1 MEDKIFKELFSKDF
15 CVLSFLYDEK
25 HRDDRIAIT
34 QQEIAERFDLS
45 RATVNTIFGRL
56 KKNGFIRNDG
66 SNVGRY
72 IIEKR
77 GVQCVKSFR
86 KAMCSILE
94 V

>member
-1 MEDKIFKELFSKDF
+1 MPSIEQFTTDNFHILSYLCEIRGKDDKVS
-15 CVLSFLYDEK
+15 
-25 HRDDRIAIT
+25 IT